1 MPVIIETQGNA
12 LTYETIEPEAGLKAA
27 LATSRADLVDTIRDS
42 GLMGRGGAGFP
53 TGMKW
58 GFCAAEKADQKYVIC
73 NADEGEPGTFK
84 DRVILTRF
92 ADLVLEGMTIGGYA
106 VGASLG
112 IIYLRAEYT
121 YLRPHLNDVI
131 QKRRAAGLLGHDVCG
146 VEASTST

>member
-58 GFCAAEKADQKYVIC
+58 GFCAAE
-73 NADEGEPGTFK
+73 EG
-84 DRVILTRF
+84 
-92 ADLVLEGMTIGGYA
+92 
-106 VGASLG
+106 
-112 IIYLRAEYT
+112 
-121 YLRPHLNDVI
+121 RPEVRHL
-131 QKRRAAGLLGHDVCG
+131 QRRRG
-146 VEASTST
+146 